1 MADQVVVE
9 DRRAVKVH
17 TIDFETMPIRGRP
30 DYPPAPVGVSIL
42 LAGERKATYYAWG
55 HPAENNCTKRE
66 AARQLRAV
74 WRSETP
80 LLFHNAKFDLCV
92 AETHFGLDIPS
103 VDRIHDTMFLLFL
116 HDPHA
121 RDLGLKPS
129 AERILGEPP
138 EERDRLRE
146 WILAHRQD
154 VPFKFT
160 PKEWGSAI
168 AYAPGGLVGVYA
180 NGDCTRTQGLF
191 ARLYPTIIERG
202 MLNAYTREI
211 KLLPIL
217 LENERVGIRVDH
229 ETLRQ
234 DTALYH
240 KALEKADVWLRKRL
254 QVNDLNFD
262 NDGEIAEALS
272 KAGIVDDDQWRLT
285 ATGRRSVSKTNLTPD
300 MFNDL
305 RVAQALGYRNRLTTC
320 LKMFMEPWLRQ
331 ADARGDGYV
340 STNWNQVRGI
350 SGGTRTGRP
359 STNDP
364 NFLNISKAWDRND
377 DGYVHPDFIR
387 LPELPLVR
395 RYLLPDEGEVWCH
408 RDYNGQELRIF
419 GHYEDGPLMQAYLDD
434 PHLDVHEHVRELIE
448 SITGLSYQRRQV
460 KIANFRRIYGGGVP
474 ATAGG
479 LGISMA
485 HAAQLLDAHG
495 RALPGL
501 AGLIRQIK
509 ALAAAGEPI
518 VTWGGREYYCEP
530 SGYSKKHDR
539 WMSYDYKLINYLIQ
553 GSAADVTKDAL
564 IAYSAHPDRRGR
576 FLVTVYDEINV
587 SARHRRREMRVL
599 GECMEDIE
607 MDVPMLTDG
616 KVGPTW
622 GDLSEY
628 H

>member
-1 MADQVVVE
+1 
-9 DRRAVKVH
+9 
-17 TIDFETMPIRGRP
+17 
-30 DYPPAPVGVSIL
+30 
-42 LAGERKATYYAWG
+42 
-55 HPAENNCTKRE
+55 
-66 AARQLRAV
+66 
-74 WRSETP
+74 
-80 LLFHNAKFDLCV
+80 
-92 AETHFGLDIPS
+92 
-103 VDRIHDTMFLLFL
+103 
-116 HDPHA
+116 
-121 RDLGLKPS
+121 
-129 AERILGEPP
+129 
-138 EERDRLRE
+138 
-146 WILAHRQD
+146 
-154 VPFKFT
+154 
-160 PKEWGSAI
+160 
-168 AYAPGGLVGVYA
+168 
-180 NGDCTRTQGLF
+180 
-191 ARLYPTIIERG
+191 
-202 MLNAYTREI
+202 
-211 KLLPIL
+211 
-217 LENERVGIRVDH
+217 
-229 ETLRQ
+229 
-234 DTALYH
+234 
-240 KALEKADVWLRKRL
+240 
-254 QVNDLNFD
+254 
-262 NDGEIAEALS
+262 
-272 KAGIVDDDQWRLT
+272 
-285 ATGRRSVSKTNLTPD
+285 
-300 MFNDL
+300 
-305 RVAQALGYRNRLTTC
+305 
-320 LKMFMEPWLRQ
+320 
-331 ADARGDGYV
+331 
-340 STNWNQVRGI
+340 
-350 SGGTRTGRP
+350 
-359 STNDP
+359 
-364 NFLNISKAWDRND
+364 
-377 DGYVHPDFIR
+377 
-387 LPELPLVR
+387 
-395 RYLLPDEGEVWCH
+395 
-408 RDYNGQELRIF
+408 
-419 GHYEDGPLMQAYLDD
+419 MQAYLDD